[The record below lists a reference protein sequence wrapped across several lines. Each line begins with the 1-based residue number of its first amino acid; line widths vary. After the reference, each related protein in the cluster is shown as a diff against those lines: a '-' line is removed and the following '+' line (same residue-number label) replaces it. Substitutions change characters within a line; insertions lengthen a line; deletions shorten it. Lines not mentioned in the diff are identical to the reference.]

1 MQSSRCAI
9 NRAST
14 GLMRND
20 RINRETT
27 GLIAYQQNESRVH
40 RIILKQMTLQN
51 VQYISNGITGE
62 EQLAN
67 IQHALAVGCK
77 WIQLRWK
84 NVDKESFF
92 PVALKVKELCKEY
105 NATFI
110 INDYV
115 EWAKEIDSD
124 GIHIGL
130 DDTKVAEA
138 RIILGNN
145 KIIGG
150 TANTFEHALQ
160 RIEEGCNYIGLGPL
174 RFTTTKDKL
183 SPILGFD
190 GYKEIMDK
198 LAERNLHPKIYA
210 IGGITEEDVKPLK
223 SIGIY
228 GVAAS
233 GMINNLIFK

>member
-1 MQSSRCAI
+1 M
-9 NRAST
+9 
-14 GLMRND
+14 
-20 RINRETT
+20 E
-27 GLIAYQQNESRVH
+27 
-40 RIILKQMTLQN
+40 N
-51 VQYISNGITGE
+51 VQYISNGSTAE

-67 IQHALAVGCK
+67 IQHALSVGCK

-84 NVDKESFF
+84 NVDKTSFF
-92 PVALKVKELCKEY
+92 PVALKVKELCQKN

-115 EWAKEIDSD
+115 DWAKEIDSD

-138 RIILGNN
+138 RAILGST

-150 TANTFEHALQ
+150 TANTFEHVLQ
-160 RIEEGCNYIGLGPL
+160 RIEEGCDYIGLGPL

-183 SPILGFD
+183 SPILGFE
-190 GYKEIMDK
+190 GYTEIMDQ
-198 LAERNLHPKIYA
+198 LAERNLKPKIYA
-210 IGGITEEDVKPLK
+210 IGGITEEDIKPLK

-233 GMINNLIFK
+233 GMINNLKNI